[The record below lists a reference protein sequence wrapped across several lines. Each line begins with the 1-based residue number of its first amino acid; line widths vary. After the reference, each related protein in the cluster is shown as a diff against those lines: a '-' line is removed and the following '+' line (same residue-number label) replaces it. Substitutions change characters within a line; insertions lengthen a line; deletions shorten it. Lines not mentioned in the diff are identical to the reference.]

1 MQNKKEK
8 NDLYENY
15 YYYYYHLATTL
26 TLQLPRTV
34 YCLMRKKNLTIK
46 PHIGPENLDK
56 KI

>member
-8 NDLYENY
+8 NDLYEY
-15 YYYYYHLATTL
+15 YYYYLATTL